1 MAKITIHRIFLP
13 FNQMAAR
20 ISSFS
25 LFFVHIFPHFL
36 FLSSKFVFF
45 REISKQKSEIDTRDD
60 SRVMKPRL
68 GFLISFFFFPTLK
81 EGTERREYGIR
92 IVIDSFLESEIIF
105 RWNAPHLVI
114 AAQTRGRKFNKEQE
128 EVGRSAWLPNP
139 FPFFPLLP
147 KQNSFTLPLAF
158 LLRFVTSPWPNSV
171 LNR

>member
-45 REISKQKSEIDTRDD
+45 REIPKQKSEIDT
-60 SRVMKPRL
+60 RL
-68 GFLISFFFFPTLK
+68 GFLISFFFSPTLK

-92 IVIDSFLESEIIF
+92 IVIDSYLESEIIF